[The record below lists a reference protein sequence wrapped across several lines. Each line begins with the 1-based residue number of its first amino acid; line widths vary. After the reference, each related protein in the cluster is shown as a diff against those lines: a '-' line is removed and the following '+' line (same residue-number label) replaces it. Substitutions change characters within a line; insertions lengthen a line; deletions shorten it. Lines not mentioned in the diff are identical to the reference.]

1 MPQNFLKSFE
11 KGIDKLNEIC
21 YNKRVVPRGTAEE
34 KILYIEK
41 WTVWVLV
48 NTREGMTITWVF
60 YKQKIRKSRQV
71 LKEQSQ
77 RKMSEGVHMNTMD
90 IFESLILAQ
99 DERWRRA

>member
-41 WTVWVLV
+41 
-48 NTREGMTITWVF
+48 
-60 YKQKIRKSRQV
+60 
-71 LKEQSQ
+71 
-77 RKMSEGVHMNTMD
+77 
-90 IFESLILAQ
+90 
-99 DERWRRA
+99 